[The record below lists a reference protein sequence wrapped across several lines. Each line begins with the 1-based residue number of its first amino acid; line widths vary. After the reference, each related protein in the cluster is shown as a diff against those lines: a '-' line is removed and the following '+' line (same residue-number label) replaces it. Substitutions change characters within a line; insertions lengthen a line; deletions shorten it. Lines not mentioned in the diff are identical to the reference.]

1 MTLPNVVSRSTLSF
15 FVLGLLAKDGTSHD
29 EETRRLLHEESDAHG
44 DMQLLNARETKPP
57 GEKMVGFFRLCV
69 IAYAGAKW
77 CIKTDDDTYV
87 HTIRLEHNLRQLWGR
102 EVAAAAGRADVGG
115 NGNYAGAPMVY
126 MGATIWA
133 SYIEDEFAVCGHGMG
148 PNMAA
153 GAAKLEG
160 CKKRGA
166 VGPFPF
172 ASGTL
177 EVLSMPLAEWI
188 VSQPSVARFVQR
200 AHAATP
206 HRWNIGEDTVLG
218 MWVHMSPFAITALH
232 WGWDKIHDLCFT
244 CKDTTQL
251 WKPLTTKTVVVHI
264 KGHQANRHNFLDVHR
279 NFSRVCDAQCQQQ
292 TLDFDVPSLA
302 DLCRRGSI
310 SQVYGKCAKVSG
322 AIQARS

>member
-1 MTLPNVVSRSTLSF
+1 VILFYVLSTTTCALPT
-15 FVLGLLAKDGTSHD
+15 
-29 EETRRLLHEESDAHG
+29 
-44 DMQLLNARETKPP
+44 Q
-57 GEKMVGFFRLCV
+57 V
-69 IAYAGAKW
+69 I
-77 CIKTDDDTYV
+77 
-87 HTIRLEHNLRQLWGR
+87 
-102 EVAAAAGRADVGG
+102 AAAAEGSGSQLVP
-115 NGNYAGAPMVY
+115 GAPMVY

-153 GAAKLEG
+153 GAAKQQG
-160 CKKRGA
+160 CAQRGG

-188 VSQPSVARFVQR
+188 VSQPPVARFVQR

-264 KGHQANRHNFLDVHR
+264 KGHQANRNNFLDVHH
-279 NFSRVCDAQCQQQ
+279 NFSRVCDAKCQQQ
-292 TLDFDVPSLA
+292 TLDFDVTSLA

-310 SQVYGKCAKVSG
+310 SKVYSKCAKVSG
-322 AIQARS
+322 ASHAGS